1 MSGDSMYEWAG
12 RALME
17 AQNLEHYLANLYFAQ
32 QSRQGKSGAVEP
44 DFFFKPENKTLGR
57 LLKNIRKDVNLKP
70 DFASKLEQAIK
81 QRNLLVHRY
90 FYGLQERRGFD
101 YVVAELELRNI
112 TDLLRDAT
120 TDVFELTVAYAS
132 AIGLTPE
139 MVNRKLDAAGADF
152 KVGWPPNVEP
162 QIIKRFTD

>member
-1 MSGDSMYEWAG
+1 MVTDAMYEWAG

-17 AQNLEHYLANLYFAQ
+17 AQNLEFYLATLYFTQ
-32 QSRQGKSGAVEP
+32 QSRQGKSGAVEQ
-44 DFFFKPENKTLGR
+44 DFFFRPENKTLGR
-57 LLKNIRKDVNLKP
+57 LLRKIQKEVNLKP
-70 DFASKLEQAIK
+70 DFAHKLEHAIG

-90 FYGLQERRGFD
+90 FYDLQGRRGFD
-101 YVVAELELRNI
+101 AVVAEQELRTI
-112 TDLLRDAT
+112 ADLLRDAT

-152 KVGWPPNVEP
+152 KVGWPPNVEH